1 MTEERDTG
9 DKGKIHVPGRMQ
21 QVSERFH
28 HVTQNREQFM
38 RGRWILC
45 FPGSHGLPSPS
56 LSGDPELHVDG
67 AWGPGEIL
75 GSLF

>member
-1 MTEERDTG
+1 MAHPTLL
-9 DKGKIHVPGRMQ
+9 P
-21 QVSERFH
+21 SL
-28 HVTQNREQFM
+28 FM

-67 AWGPGEIL
+67 AWVPGEMP

>member
-28 HVTQNREQFM
+28 HVTHNREQFTAYELL
-38 RGRWILC
+38 ISET
-45 FPGSHGLPSPS
+45 SHFSVF
-56 LSGDPELHVDG
+56 ELRVG
-67 AWGPGEIL
+67 CR
-75 GSLF
+75 